1 MADAS
6 ARIALDPASRHA
18 AVLTGGT
25 CLVPLL
31 LQLPPAIGAA
41 LAATAIAVATLAWR
55 RPVPQIVR
63 VLLAFA
69 AIAAVL
75 SLSGFRLGRDT
86 GAALLAAMIA
96 IKPAE
101 TFALRDARSL
111 VGFGLFAPFATF
123 LLDQGPLALGLGLG
137 AVLLALA
144 TLHRLADVESGDVA
158 SPSLGRRNAVSVGR
172 LVLLG
177 LPLALAAFWLFPRLG
192 TPLWGVPD
200 RALARPGLSEE
211 MRPGEWLDLLNDD
224 SPALRVEFEGAAPP
238 MPAMY
243 WRGPVL
249 WYFDGAMWT
258 APRSVRSRPPAPVD
272 PVPAPRWRYTVAI
285 EPTDRRQLVALDVP
299 LFAPAGASMAVDRV
313 VHASRPL
320 SSLTRWRFE
329 SAPLEAF
336 QPELPRDLRVLAL
349 QLPEGFNPRTLAL
362 GRQWRREAGAD
373 DSAIVQ
379 RALAWIRAEFAYT
392 LDAPP
397 VGDRASIDAF
407 LFGYQAGYCEHFSSS
422 FVVLM
427 RAAGVPARVVTG
439 YAGGYRNPIG
449 GYWIVRHSDAHAWA
463 EVWLPDRG
471 WTRVD
476 PTAAVAPERI
486 YDTLADRAPT
496 STGLFDGFGS
506 DAPLRDVGDF
516 LRRGWNDF
524 VLGFDAQR
532 QDRMLQSLGI
542 DRLGAA
548 RLATL
553 FAGACTIALMVLLW
567 FSARGPREV
576 DPLLRAW
583 HRIGTRYARLGL
595 DRAAHEPAGEWA
607 VRVARA
613 RPDLAA
619 ALLALTHRFTEA
631 RYAPGHT
638 AEARASLVR
647 DLRAHRPPRRSR

>member
-1 MADAS
+1 VADAP

-18 AVLTGGT
+18 AVLTGGV
-25 CLVPLL
+25 CLAPLL
-31 LQLPPAIGAA
+31 LHLPPAIGVA
-41 LAATAIAVATLAWR
+41 LAATAVAVAALAWR

-63 VLLAFA
+63 VLLAVT

-101 TFALRDARSL
+101 TFVLRDARSL

-123 LLDQGPLALGLGLG
+123 LLDQGPLALGLGLV

-144 TLHRLADVESGDVA
+144 TLQRLADVESGDVSA
-158 SPSLGRRNAVSVGR
+158 PLLSRRTAASVGR

-192 TPLWGVPD
+192 APLWGVPD

-211 MRPGEWLDLLNDD
+211 MRPGEWLDLLNDE
-224 SPALRVEFEGAAPP
+224 SPALRVDFDGAVPP
-238 MPAMY
+238 TSAMY

-249 WYFDGAMWT
+249 WHFDGAVWT
-258 APRSVRSRPPAPVD
+258 APRGLRLIPPAPVG
-272 PVPAPRWRYTVAI
+272 PVAAPRWRYTVAI
-285 EPTDRRQLVALDVP
+285 EPTDRRQLVALDIP
-299 LFAPAGASMAVDRV
+299 LDVPAGASMSVDRV
-313 VHASRPL
+313 VHAPRPL
-320 SSLTRWRFE
+320 SALTRWRFE
-329 SAPLEAF
+329 SAPVAEF
-336 QPELPRDLRVLAL
+336 QPDLPSALHALGL
-349 QLPEGFNPRTLAL
+349 QLPDGFNPRTLAL
-362 GRQWRREAGAD
+362 GRQWRREAGRNDA
-373 DSAIVQ
+373 AIVQ

-392 LDAPP
+392 LDAPL
-397 VGDRASIDAF
+397 VDDRASIDAF
-407 LFGYQAGYCEHFSSS
+407 LFGYQAGYCEHFAGS

-427 RAAGVPARVVTG
+427 RAAGIPARVVTG
-439 YAGGYRNPIG
+439 YVGGYRNPIG
-449 GYWIVRHSDAHAWA
+449 GYWVVRRSDAHAWV
-463 EVWLPDRG
+463 EVWLPGQG

-486 YDTLADRAPT
+486 YDTLADRAST
-496 STGLFDGFGS
+496 SSGLLDGFGS

-532 QDRMLQSLGI
+532 QDRMLQSIGI
-542 DRLGAA
+542 EQLGAA
-548 RLATL
+548 RLGAL
-553 FAGACTIALMVLLW
+553 FAGACALALLVMLW
-567 FSARGPREV
+567 FSARGPREA

-583 HRIGTRYARLGL
+583 HRLGARYARLGL
-595 DRAAHEPAGEWA
+595 DRAPHETATDWA
-607 VRVARA
+607 RRVARA
-613 RPDLAA
+613 RPEVAD
-619 ALLALTHRFTEA
+619 ALLALTRRFTDA

-638 AEARASLVR
+638 ADERAALVR
-647 DLRAHRPPRRSR
+647 DLRAHRPPRRTR